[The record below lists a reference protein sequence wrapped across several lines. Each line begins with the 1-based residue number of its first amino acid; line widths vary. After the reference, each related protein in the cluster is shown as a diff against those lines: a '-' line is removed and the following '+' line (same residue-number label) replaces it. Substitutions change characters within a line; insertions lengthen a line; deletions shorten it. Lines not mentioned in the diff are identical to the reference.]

1 MFCCPCNSGPK
12 PWFWRRTNLRNCFLK
27 SIQGVGR
34 CKFAFWFA
42 VFHDILGLLI
52 LLSGVFWNIF
62 FHDFL
67 VYAGSLIIFL
77 SLIWWVFWYSGNI
90 EVPPAELEDDI
101 AQYKK
106 SKGISGVVRKV
117 SNRISNGLRNSFR
130 KSGRSGRQVSP
141 QPATHLTFL
150 SLFSLPHT
158 STAFN
163 AILHIT

>member
-1 MFCCPCNSGPK
+1 MMC
-12 PWFWRRTNLRNCFLK
+12 
-27 SIQGVGR
+27 SIPSTGVGR

-101 AQYKK
+101 AFYNNCC
-106 SKGISGVVRKV
+106 KV
-117 SNRISNGLRNSFR
+117 
-130 KSGRSGRQVSP
+130 
-141 QPATHLTFL
+141 
-150 SLFSLPHT
+150 
-158 STAFN
+158 
-163 AILHIT
+163 